1 MDLNFKSDENR
12 KLQNELKEHSEFK
25 LKYTQVEDKLN
36 SEIRSNQMLQSKI
49 DQLQQ
54 EMFNLLKIANRNE
67 DTTVSRYE

>member
-1 MDLNFKSDENR
+1 LDLNFKSDENR